1 MTHRIQNFEAL
12 AGSHERRDAL
22 SIAEAGLAAIDVG
35 AALARALRIEGD
47 DLLLQEKRYPLAE
60 RRIFFIGVGKCANA
74 AAQAVERIFGDRL
87 EGGIAFDV
95 SPLEGTPLRKVEAY
109 VGSHPLPTEA
119 NVQAAKRIAAFLT
132 GRSEADLV
140 ITLISGGGSTLLC
153 LPPASMTCT
162 DETALWNE
170 LTARGATI
178 QDINTVRKHISLLRG
193 GGLAAAAY
201 PAEIVSLIVSDVPG
215 NDLGFI
221 ASGPTVPD
229 TTSAAD
235 AEAILARYGIA
246 PAANLELLETPKEP
260 RYFERVTNTLFLT
273 NEDALAAMQHEAE
286 RREYRCE
293 VVDDRYAGEAREV
306 GHAVVEKL
314 RDAPAKT
321 VLLYA
326 GESTVTLVPLETR
339 TPGVLAGSTP
349 ASLTGRGEQYG
360 KGGRNQEMA
369 LAALNELREGELIL
383 PFASDGRD
391 NTDCAGAIGDDVT
404 RAHVFAHNLSI
415 EEYLDAHKAYDFFA
429 ATGDS
434 IVTGYTGSNVSDLI
448 IAMKK

>member
-12 AGSHERRDAL
+12 AESHERRDAL
-22 SIAEAGLAAIDVG
+22 AIAEAGLAAIDVG
-35 AALARALRIEGD
+35 AALARALRIED
-47 DLLLQEKRYPLAE
+47 DGLHLNEKVYPLTE

-326 GESTVTLVPLETR
+326 GESTVTL
-339 TPGVLAGSTP
+339 
-349 ASLTGRGEQYG
+349 GEHYG

-415 EEYLDAHKAYDFFA
+415 EEYLDAHRAYDFFA
-429 ATGDS
+429 ATGDAL
-434 IVTGYTGSNVSDLI
+434 ITGYTGSNVSDLI

>member
-12 AGSHERRDAL
+12 AESHERRDAL
-22 SIAEAGLAAIDVG
+22 AIAEAGLAAIDVG
-35 AALARALRIEGD
+35 AALARALRIED
-47 DLLLQEKRYPLAE
+47 DGLHLNEKVYPLTE

-153 LPPASMTCT
+153 LPPAPMSCM
-162 DETALWNE
+162 DEVALWNE
-170 LTARGATI
+170 LTTRGATI

-201 PAEIVSLIVSDVPG
+201 PAEVVSLIVSDVPG
-215 NDLGFI
+215 NDLGFV

-229 TTSAAD
+229 TTSAGD
-235 AEAILARYGIA
+235 AEDVLARYGIV
-246 PAANLELLETPKEP
+246 PAANLELLETPKDP
-260 RYFERVTNTLFLT
+260 NYFKRVTNLLFLT
-273 NEDALAAMQHEAE
+273 NGDALAAMRQEAE
-286 RREYRCE
+286 RREYKCE
-293 VVDDRYAGEAREV
+293 VVDDRFAGEAREV

-314 RDAPAKT
+314 RDAPEKT

-326 GESTVTLVPLETR
+326 GESTVTL
-339 TPGVLAGSTP
+339 
-349 ASLTGRGEQYG
+349 GEHYG

-391 NTDCAGAIGDDVT
+391 NTDCAGAIGDEVT
-404 RAHVFAHNLSI
+404 RAHVFARNLSI
-415 EEYLDAHKAYDFFA
+415 EEHLDAHTAYDFFA

-434 IVTGYTGSNVSDLI
+434 LITGYTGSNVSDLI

>member
-12 AGSHERRDAL
+12 AETHERRDAL
-22 SIAEAGLAAIDVG
+22 AIAEAGLAAIDVG
-35 AALARALRIEGD
+35 AALARMLRIEGD
-47 DLLLQEKRYPLAE
+47 DLHLREKTYSLTE
-60 RRIFFIGVGKCANA
+60 RRVFFIGIGKCANA

-87 EGGIAFDV
+87 AGGIAFDV
-95 SPLEGTPLRKVEAY
+95 SPVEGTPLGKIEAY

-132 GRSEADLV
+132 GRSETDLV

-153 LPPASMTCT
+153 LPPASMSCT
-162 DETALWNE
+162 DEVALWNN
-170 LTARGATI
+170 LTAQGATI
-178 QDINTVRKHISLLRG
+178 QDINTVRKHLSLLRG
-193 GGLAAAAY
+193 GGLVAAAY
-201 PAEIVSLIVSDVPG
+201 PAEVVSLIVSDVPG

-235 AEAILARYGIA
+235 AEAVLARYGIA

-260 RYFERVTNTLFLT
+260 RYFERVTNILFLT
-273 NEDALAAMQHEAE
+273 NEDALAAMRQEAK
-286 RREYRCE
+286 RLEYRCE

-326 GESTVTLVPLETR
+326 GESTVTL
-339 TPGVLAGSTP
+339 
-349 ASLTGRGEQYG
+349 GEQYG

-391 NTDCAGAIGDDVT
+391 NTDCAGAIGDGVT
-404 RAHVFAHNLSI
+404 RAHAFARNLSI
-415 EEYLDAHKAYDFFA
+415 DEYLDAHKAYDFFA